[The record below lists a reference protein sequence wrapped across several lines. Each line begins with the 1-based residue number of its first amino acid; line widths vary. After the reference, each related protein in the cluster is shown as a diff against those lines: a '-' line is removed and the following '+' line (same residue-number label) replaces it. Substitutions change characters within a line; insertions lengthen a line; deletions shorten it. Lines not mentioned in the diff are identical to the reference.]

1 MGRQIEKVAAAHK
14 SNFRFAE
21 AELVGWS
28 DSFEISMFGDE
39 AWSCYKL
46 SVVSHVCLPPWKVEF
61 PDFARSSPV
70 VGDNWSMKTFSVLK
84 LTNGDLWRLPAIVTF

>member
-1 MGRQIEKVAAAHK
+1 MAAQIFD
-14 SNFRFAE
+14 FRLTE

-28 DSFEISMFGDE
+28 DSFEISMFGDK

-46 SVVSHVCLPPWKVEF
+46 SVWSQLCLPPWKVEF
-61 PDFARSSPV
+61 PDFARSSP